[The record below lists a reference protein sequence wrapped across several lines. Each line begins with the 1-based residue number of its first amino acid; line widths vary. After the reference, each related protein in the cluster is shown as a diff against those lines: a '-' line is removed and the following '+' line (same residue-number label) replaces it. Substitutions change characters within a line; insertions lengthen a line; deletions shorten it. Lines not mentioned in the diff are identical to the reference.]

1 MPASPPGLFASLR
14 GLLHSSAQLALVR
27 LELLVADLELE
38 KLRLAQAAV
47 RALIGLML
55 IGLGMLLAVGFIVL
69 LLWDTHRL
77 ATLAVLAL
85 LCLAGGAL
93 LLRTAQRSMQ
103 EGGPMLAGTRAEFE
117 RDEVALRE

>member
-85 LCLAGGAL
+85 LCLAAGVL
-93 LLRTAQRSMQ
+93 LLRAAQRSMQ

>member
-1 MPASPPGLFASLR
+1 
-14 GLLHSSAQLALVR
+14 
-27 LELLVADLELE
+27 
-38 KLRLAQAAV
+38 
-47 RALIGLML
+47 
-55 IGLGMLLAVGFIVL
+55 VGFIVL

-85 LCLAGGAL
+85 LCLAAGVL
-93 LLRTAQRSMQ
+93 LLRAAQRSMQ

>member
-14 GLLHSSAQLALVR
+14 ALLHSTAQLALVR
-27 LELLVADLELE
+27 LELLVADLEFE

-47 RALIGLML
+47 RALLGLML
-55 IGLGMLLAVGFIVL
+55 IGLGALLTVGFIVL

-77 ATLAVLAL
+77 ATLAVLAV
-85 LCLAGGAL
+85 LCLLGGVL
-93 LLRTAQRSMQ
+93 LLRAAQRSLQ
-103 EGGPMLAGTRAEFE
+103 DGGPVLAGTRAEFE